1 MKPTDFS
8 KAMTKYFTVHLTG
21 ARNLSPNTVSSYSD
35 TFRLFLIYCQEKR
48 GIRPEKLSFKDF
60 SDSMVTGY
68 LDWLQEERGC
78 GTATRNQRLAA
89 IHSFCRYAQTESP
102 QNLLAFQKILQ
113 IPSKKHPREII
124 QHLSVEQ
131 TKTLLLQPGTATK
144 SGLRDTALLSL
155 LYDTGA
161 RVQELCDLRAGDIRF
176 KAPATVT
183 MTGKGNKTRIVPI
196 MGNTANLLESYMSEN
211 KLTRGERKDDPLFF
225 NQRHTKLTRG
235 GVSHILQKYARQA
248 SAVTEMPTK
257 VTPHVLRHT
266 KAMHLYQAGVDLVYI
281 RDILGHVD
289 IATTDIYARADVKAK
304 RKALEKAYPDMVPSD
319 LPDWAESKDLMEF
332 LKSL

>member
-8 KAMTKYFTVHLTG
+8 KVLTKYFAIYLTG

-35 TFRLFLIYCQEKR
+35 TFRLFLVYCQEKKD
-48 GIRPEKLSFKDF
+48 IRPEKLSFKDF
-60 SDSMVTGY
+60 NDSMITGY
-68 LDWLQEERGC
+68 LDWLQEDRGC
-78 GTATRNQRLAA
+78 GIATRNQRLAA

-102 QNLLAFQKILQ
+102 QNLLVFQKILQ
-113 IPSKKHPREII
+113 IPSRKHQREII

-131 TKTLLLQPGTATK
+131 TKTLLSQPGTTTK
-144 SGLRDTALLSL
+144 AGLRDTTLLSL

-161 RVQELCDLRAGDIRF
+161 RVQELCDLRSGDIRLR
-176 KAPATVT
+176 APATAT
-183 MTGKGNKTRIVPI
+183 ITGKGNKTRIVPI
-196 MGNTANLLESYMSEN
+196 MGNTAKLLESYMAEN
-211 KLTRGERKDDPLFF
+211 KLTKVERKDEPLFF

-235 GVSHILQKYARQA
+235 GVSHILQKYAQQA
-248 SAVTEMPTK
+248 SAVVEMPDK
-257 VTPHVLRHT
+257 VTPHVMRHT

-281 RDILGHVD
+281 RDILGHAD
-289 IATTDIYARADVKAK
+289 IATTDINARADVETK

-319 LPDWAESKDLMEF
+319 LPDWAENKDLMEF

>member
-8 KAMTKYFTVHLTG
+8 KTLTKYFAIHLAG
-21 ARNLSPNTVSSYSD
+21 ARNLSTNTIRSYSD
-35 TFRLFLIYCQEKR
+35 TFRLFLIYCKEKE
-48 GIRPEKLSFKDF
+48 GICPEKLSFKDL

-68 LDWLQEERGC
+68 LDWMQKERGC
-78 GTATRNQRLAA
+78 GIPTRNQRLAA

-102 QNLLAFQKILQ
+102 QNLFIFQKILQ
-113 IPSKKHPREII
+113 IPSKKYQRGII

-131 TKTLLLQPGTATK
+131 TKMLLLQPGTATK
-144 SGLRDTALLSL
+144 AGRRDTALLSL

-161 RVQELCDLRAGDIRF
+161 RVQELCDLRAKDIRLRN
-176 KAPATVT
+176 PATVT

-196 MGNTANLLESYMSEN
+196 MGNTAKLLQSYMDEN
-211 KLTRGERKDDPLFF
+211 QLTKGERQDEPLFS

-235 GVSHILQKYARQA
+235 GVSHILQKYVQQA
-248 SAVTEMPTK
+248 STVIEMPDK

-266 KAMHLYQAGVDLVYI
+266 KAMHLYQAGIDLVYI

-289 IATTDIYARADVKAK
+289 ITTTDIYARADVESK
-304 RKALEKAYPDMVPSD
+304 RKALEKVYPDMVPSD